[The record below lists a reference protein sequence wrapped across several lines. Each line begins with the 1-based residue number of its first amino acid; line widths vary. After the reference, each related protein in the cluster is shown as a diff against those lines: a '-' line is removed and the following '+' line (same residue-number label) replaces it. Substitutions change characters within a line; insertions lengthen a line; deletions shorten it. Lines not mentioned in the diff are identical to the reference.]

1 MRCGTLKIC
10 IGIELVFAL
19 LACREAP
26 LLAQSVRGDLTTAN
40 RYIWRGINRSTNWVG
55 QVGLSAA
62 VPIGRGALGVG
73 LFDNRELSSSEEGE
87 ITEVGV
93 GEKGLGERD
102 WWLEYR
108 RPLGSQEIFLGFTR
122 YTFHGDEQIGGRSSS
137 NNTTELSFGFQS
149 KLTYLAPT
157 LAAYWDVDRVNGLY
171 IEASGAVPLLAWP
184 YPPPVSL
191 VLDAALGLNL
201 GEDPH
206 PGHPEELAYYA
217 EDGFTHFQ
225 LGLSVD
231 LHVAGSL
238 TANGGARVHAGI
250 DDAAKIGTSGQ
261 SRSLFVT
268 FWLGA
273 TARWGKR

>member
-1 MRCGTLKIC
+1 MRHT
-10 IGIELVFAL
+10 
-19 LACREAP
+19 
-26 LLAQSVRGDLTTAN
+26 QDLY
-40 RYIWRGINRSTNWVG
+40 RDR
-55 QVGLSAA
+55 VGLRTFGLQGSPPSCPKRSRGFDHRESIHLARHQSQHQL
-62 VPIGRGALGVG
+62 GRSGWAFRGGTYRPWSPRRRVVRQPGA
-73 LFDNRELSSSEEGE
+73 ELQRRGE

-157 LAAYWDVDRVNGLY
+157 LAAYWDVDRVYGLY